1 MEKFVGF
8 IGILV
13 ILGIAYA
20 MSNNRKA
27 INKRLVVVG
36 LVLQWCIALFILK
49 VPLGQAIFKK
59 LGEFISMLLAFSDQG
74 AEFVFGVLA
83 KPEYLSEVFGPSNGM
98 VFAFK
103 IAPTII
109 FVCSLVSIL
118 YYLGIMQKVVSV
130 VAKIVFKLMHVSGA
144 EALSNAAS
152 VFVGQIEAQI
162 MIRPYVP
169 GMTMSELL
177 ASMTGSMACIA
188 GGIMAVYIAMGIPAN
203 YLLTA
208 SLMAIP
214 GALVI
219 SKIVWPETEESE
231 TTGEVRLIVEKTD
244 CNLIDAAAH
253 GCSDGMK
260 VAINVIAMLVGFLAL
275 IAMIDWFLGL
285 VGDGLSSIGLNLSFI
300 GLNLNDLTLS
310 GILGVIFAP
319 IALVMGVPPTE
330 IVNVGGLFG
339 TKIVA
344 TEFVAYLDLSAIIH
358 GTSDTVLSHKS
369 IVISTFALCGFANL
383 GSVAMQIGG
392 IGELAPSRRRD
403 LARLGIKALICG
415 TMASYMSATIAGI
428 LIG

>member
-1 MEKFVGF
+1 MDRFFGV

-13 ILGIAYA
+13 ILGIALA

-27 INKRLVVVG
+27 INKRLVLVG
-36 LVLQWCIALFILK
+36 LSLQWAIALFVLK
-49 VPLGQAIFKK
+49 VPAGQWIFKQ
-59 LGEFISMLLAFSDQG
+59 LGDFISMLLAFSDKG

-83 KPEYLSEVFGPSNGM
+83 KPEFIAEAFGPGNGM
-98 VFAFK
+98 IFAFK

-109 FVCSLVSIL
+109 FVCALVSIL

-130 VAKIVFKLMHVSGA
+130 VAKIVFKLMNVSGA

-152 VFVGQIEAQI
+152 AFVGQVEAQI
-162 MIRPYVP
+162 MIRPYIP

-188 GGIMAVYIAMGIPAN
+188 GGVMAVYIAMGVPAN

-231 TTGEVRLIVEKTD
+231 TKGDVRINIEQTD

-253 GCSDGMK
+253 GCSDGMR
-260 VAINVIAMLVGFLAL
+260 VAINVIAMLVGFLAI
-275 IAMIDWFLGL
+275 IAMIDWMMGISGDLLSKTGLDLTMIGLSLKHLTLDNFLGVL
-285 VGDGLSSIGLNLSFI
+285 FSPMAF
-300 GLNLNDLTLS
+300 
-310 GILGVIFAP
+310 
-319 IALVMGVPPTE
+319 VMGVPANE
-330 IVNVGGLFG
+330 ILTVGGLMG
-339 TKIVA
+339 TKLVA
-344 TEFVAYLDLSAIIH
+344 TEFVAYLQLSAILG
-358 GTSDTVLSHKS
+358 GTAGVTLSAKS
-369 IVISTFALCGFANL
+369 VTIATFALCGFANL
-383 GSVAMQIGG
+383 GSVAIQIGG
-392 IGELAPSRRRD
+392 IGELAPTRRRD
-403 LARLGIKALICG
+403 LAKLGIKALICG
-415 TMASYMSATIAGI
+415 TLASYMSATIAGI